1 MMTDSFLSIKD
12 NSEGLYKEKGSKFLA
27 IAFPVNNENEVIK
40 IIKSVKKEHYNARH
54 HCYAYIIK
62 NEDIRFRS
70 NDDGEPRHT
79 AGDPILNQIR
89 SFKLN
94 NVLVV
99 VVRYF
104 GGTKLGKTGLINAYK
119 TASKEA
125 LIKATIIEKVHRSE
139 IAINFKYDGI
149 NDVMNFIQKNNFEI
163 LTQKYEESCYI
174 TGLIPKS
181 QVQEIINDLTGYKNV
196 INVVQLPGR

>member
-1 MMTDSFLSIKD
+1 MGDNFLTIKY
-12 NSEGLYKEKGSKFLA
+12 NSEGLYKEKGSKFIAL
-27 IAFPVNNENEVIK
+27 AFPVNNEHDVK
-40 IIKSVKKEHYNARH
+40 QIIDTVKKEHYNARH
-54 HCYAYIIK
+54 HCYAYIIG

-79 AGDPILNQIR
+79 AGDPILNQIW
-89 SFKLN
+89 SFKLI

-104 GGTKLGKTGLINAYK
+104 GGTKLGKAGLINAYK

-125 LIKATIIEKVHRSE
+125 LTKAKIIEKVHRSE
-139 IAINFKYDGI
+139 IAINFKYDGM
-149 NDVMNFIQKNNFEI
+149 NDVMNLIQKHNFEV

-174 TGLIPKS
+174 TGLIPRS
-181 QVQEIINDLTGYKNV
+181 QVQAIINDLAGYKNV
-196 INVVQLPGR
+196 INVTQLPG

>member
-1 MMTDSFLSIKD
+1 MTDNFLSIKD
-12 NSEGLYKEKGSKFLA
+12 NSEGLYKEKGSKFIAL
-27 IAFPVNNENEVIK
+27 AFPVSNENEVEQ

-54 HCYAYIIK
+54 HCYAYIIG
-62 NEDIRFRS
+62 NEDIHFRS

-89 SFKLN
+89 SFQLI
-94 NVLVV
+94 NVLVI

-104 GGTKLGKTGLINAYK
+104 GGTKLGKAGLINAYK

-125 LIKATIIEKVHRSE
+125 LSKAAIIVKVHKSE

-149 NDVMNFIQKNNFEI
+149 NDVMHLIQKKDFEI
-163 LTQKYEESCYI
+163 LTQKYEESCSI
-174 TGLIPKS
+174 TGLIPRS
-181 QVQEIINDLTGYKNV
+181 QVQEIINALTGYKNV
-196 INVVQLPGR
+196 IKVTQLPG